1 MLKCENYGQGFS
13 KYIAAFDYF
22 DKALTFISPTCGG
35 ISIALLANVIGVPLV
50 IASASFSSAFF

>member
-1 MLKCENYGQGFS
+1 MGKGFS

-22 DKALTFISPTCGG
+22 DKTLTFLSPACGG
-35 ISIALLANVIGVPLV
+35 ISIALFANVIGVPLV